1 MRKILII
8 TFLLTSTFLYASA
21 YSRPMKGGPHGRH
34 RPPRGPMHHMAPPPP
49 PHHRMM
55 FGPRHRSFIYYNS
68 YCPIG
73 CNCINYSTI
82 TPRSS
87 FGFAISI

>member
-1 MRKILII
+1 MKKNLLI
-8 TFLLTSTFLYASA
+8 TLLLTFTLLVNTA
-21 YSRPMKGGPHGRH
+21 YSRPLKGEPHKGPK
-34 RPPRGPMHHMAPPPP
+34 PPRGPMHHMAPPMP
-49 PHHRMM
+49 PHHHYY
-55 FGPRHRSFIYYNS
+55 GPRHRSFIYYNS